1 MSQILRHS
9 LLAYLAINC
18 LYMLPCAIWFY
29 LSRGDPP
36 FVPRLEAERMG
47 EFFENYFKPLKI
59 GNISLAGNVFMAP
72 LAGYTCFPFRLMAR
86 RLGAALAFTEMTSA
100 DGLKYSDEATRRLL
114 FTNELEYP
122 KAVQLLGAE
131 PNVFEHACKSVY
143 IEPFDIV
150 DINMGCPVPNV
161 IKSGE
166 GCALM
171 SKSDTAA
178 KIIEAC
184 KRSGKIVTV
193 KCRLGM
199 SDNDIAAA
207 EFAKMCENAG
217 ADLIT
222 IHGRTRNMM
231 YSGEPL
237 FERIAEAKS
246 AVSIPVIA
254 NGGIFSES
262 DAVEMMRKTGADG
275 VMLARFGFENPLIF
289 SRLSGRTPKLSKYEL
304 LLEQID
310 ITQKYYDELFM
321 LTYIKKLT
329 SYFMKK
335 KHGTKQFKQE
345 LYRCGDV
352 EELKLVIEKIFF
364 EDRRGEMS

>member
-1 MSQILRHS
+1 
-9 LLAYLAINC
+9 
-18 LYMLPCAIWFY
+18 
-29 LSRGDPP
+29 
-36 FVPRLEAERMG
+36 MG
-47 EFFENYFKPLKI
+47 EFFVKYFKPLKI
-59 GNISLAGNVFMAP
+59 GNITLTGNVLMAP

-100 DGLKYSDEATRRLL
+100 DGLKYHDNATRKLL
-114 FTNELEYP
+114 FTNELESP
-122 KAVQLLGAE
+122 KAVQLLGSE
-131 PNVFEHACKSVY
+131 SNVFEHACRSGFV
-143 IEPFDIV
+143 ELFDIV

-171 SKSDTAA
+171 SKPAA
-178 KIIEAC
+178 VARIIEAC

-193 KCRLGM
+193 KCRLGI
-199 SDNDIAAA
+199 SENDIAIA
-207 EFAKMCENAG
+207 EFARICENSG
-217 ADLIT
+217 ADMIT

-237 FERIAEAKS
+237 YEHISEAKS

-254 NGGIFSES
+254 NGGIFSED
-262 DAVEMMRKTGADG
+262 DAVEMMRRTGADG
-275 VMLARFGFENPLIF
+275 IMLARYGFEDPLVF
-289 SRLSGRTPKLSKYEL
+289 SELSGKTPQQSKYDL
-304 LLEQID
+304 LIEQIET
-310 ITQKYYDELFM
+310 TQKYFDELFL

-345 LYRCGDV
+345 LYRCGSAG
-352 EELKLVIEKIFF
+352 ELKRVIGKIFY
-364 EDRRGEMS
+364 EC

>member
-1 MSQILRHS
+1 
-9 LLAYLAINC
+9 
-18 LYMLPCAIWFY
+18 
-29 LSRGDPP
+29 
-36 FVPRLEAERMG
+36 MG
-47 EFFENYFKPLKI
+47 EFFEKYFKPLKI
-59 GNISLAGNVFMAP
+59 GNITLGGNVLMAP

-100 DGLKYSDEATRRLL
+100 DGLKYHDKATRKLL
-114 FTNELEYP
+114 FTNELESP

-131 PNVFEHACKSVY
+131 PNVFEHACRSGFV
-143 IEPFDIV
+143 EPFDIV

-166 GCALM
+166 GSALM
-171 SKSDTAA
+171 SKPETAA

-199 SDNDIAAA
+199 SENNIAIA
-207 EFAKMCENAG
+207 EFAKICESSG
-217 ADLIT
+217 ADMIT
-222 IHGRTRNMM
+222 VHGRTRNMM
-231 YSGEPL
+231 YNGEPL
-237 FERIAEAKS
+237 YEHIAEAKS

-262 DAVEMMRKTGADG
+262 SAAEMMRRTGADG
-275 VMLARFGFENPLIF
+275 VMLARYGFEDPLIF
-289 SRLSGRTPKLSKYEL
+289 SELSGKTPPQSKYEL
-304 LLEQID
+304 LMEQIE
-310 ITQKYYDELFM
+310 ITQEYFDELFL

-335 KHGTKQFKQE
+335 KRGTKQFKQE
-345 LYRCGDV
+345 LYRCGSA
-352 EELKLVIEKIFF
+352 EELKSVIEKIFL
-364 EDRRGEMS
+364 EYAEREARY

>member
-1 MSQILRHS
+1 
-9 LLAYLAINC
+9 
-18 LYMLPCAIWFY
+18 
-29 LSRGDPP
+29 
-36 FVPRLEAERMG
+36 MG
-47 EFFENYFKPLKI
+47 EFFGKYFKPLKI
-59 GNISLAGNVFMAP
+59 GNITLSGNVLMAP

-86 RLGAALAFTEMTSA
+86 RLGASLAFTEMTSA
-100 DGLKYSDEATRRLL
+100 DGLKYHDNATRKLL
-114 FTNELEYP
+114 FTNELESP
-122 KAVQLLGAE
+122 KAVQLLGSE
-131 PNVFEHACKSVY
+131 PNIFEHASVSGFV
-143 IEPFDIV
+143 EPFDIV

-171 SKSDTAA
+171 SKPAAAA

-199 SDNDIAAA
+199 SENDIAIA
-207 EFAKMCENAG
+207 EFAKLCENAG
-217 ADLIT
+217 ADMIT
-222 IHGRTRNMM
+222 VHGRTRNMM

-237 FERIAEAKS
+237 YEHIAEAKS

-254 NGGIFSES
+254 NGGIFSEE
-262 DAVEMMRKTGADG
+262 DAVEMMRRTGADG
-275 VMLARFGFENPLIF
+275 IMLARYGFEDPLIF
-289 SRLSGRTPKLSKYEL
+289 SVLSGKTPRQSKYDL
-304 LLEQID
+304 LIEQIG
-310 ITQKYYDELFM
+310 ITQKYFDELFL

-345 LYRCGDV
+345 LYRCGSAD
-352 EELKLVIEKIFF
+352 ELKRVIEKIFC
-364 EDRRGEMS
+364 EC

>member
-1 MSQILRHS
+1 
-9 LLAYLAINC
+9 
-18 LYMLPCAIWFY
+18 
-29 LSRGDPP
+29 
-36 FVPRLEAERMG
+36 MG
-47 EFFENYFKPLKI
+47 EFSEKFFRPLKI
-59 GNISLAGNVFMAP
+59 GNITLYGNVLMAP

-100 DGLKYSDEATRRLL
+100 DGLKYSDAATRKLL
-114 FTNELEYP
+114 FTNELETP

-131 PNVFEHACKSVY
+131 PNVFEHACRSGF

-166 GCALM
+166 GCALVA
-171 SKSDTAA
+171 KPAVAA

-193 KCRLGM
+193 KFRIGM
-199 SDNDIAAA
+199 TENDIVAV
-207 EFAKMCENAG
+207 EFSKLCENSG
-217 ADLIT
+217 ADMIT

-237 FERIAEAKS
+237 YEHIAEAKA
-246 AVSIPVIA
+246 AVKIPVIA
-254 NGGIFSES
+254 NGGIFSEN

-275 VMLARFGFENPLIF
+275 VMLARYGFENPLIF
-289 SRLSGRTPKLSKYEL
+289 SELSGKPVNLSKRDL
-304 LLEQID
+304 VFEQIE
-310 ITQKYYDELFM
+310 ITREYYDELFL

-335 KHGTKQFKQE
+335 LRGTKRYKQE
-345 LYRCGDV
+345 LYACGDV
-352 EELKLVIEKIFF
+352 EDLKRTVEKIFF
-364 EDRRGEMS
+364 EGA

>member
-1 MSQILRHS
+1 M
-9 LLAYLAINC
+9 
-18 LYMLPCAIWFY
+18 
-29 LSRGDPP
+29 GD
-36 FVPRLEAERMG
+36 
-47 EFFENYFKPLKI
+47 FFEKYFKPLKI
-59 GNISLAGNVFMAP
+59 GNITLSGNVLMAP
-72 LAGYTCFPFRLMAR
+72 LAGYTCFPFRLLVR
-86 RLGAALAFTEMTSA
+86 RLGASLAFTEMTSA
-100 DGLKYSDEATRRLL
+100 DGLKYSDEATRKLL
-114 FTNELEYP
+114 FTNELELP

-131 PNVFEHACKSVY
+131 PNVFEHACRSGFV
-143 IEPFDIV
+143 EPFDIV

-171 SKSDTAA
+171 SGPETAA

-199 SDNDIAAA
+199 SEKNIAIA
-207 EFAKMCENAG
+207 EFAKICENAG
-217 ADLIT
+217 ADMLT
-222 IHGRTRNMM
+222 VHGRTRDMM

-237 FERIAEAKS
+237 YEHIAEAKS

-254 NGGIFSES
+254 NGGIFSEE
-262 DAVEMMRKTGADG
+262 DAVEMMCRTNADG
-275 VMLARFGFENPLIF
+275 IMLARYGFENPLIF
-289 SRLSGRTPKLSKYEL
+289 SELSGKTPQQSKYDL
-304 LLEQID
+304 LLEQIE
-310 ITQKYYDELFM
+310 ITQKYFDELFL

-345 LYRCGDV
+345 LFRCGSV
-352 EELKLVIEKIFF
+352 GELKRVIEKIFWDS
-364 EDRRGEMS
+364 EEPEVRS

>member
-1 MSQILRHS
+1 
-9 LLAYLAINC
+9 
-18 LYMLPCAIWFY
+18 
-29 LSRGDPP
+29 
-36 FVPRLEAERMG
+36 MG
-47 EFFENYFKPLKI
+47 EFFKKYFKPLKI
-59 GNISLAGNVFMAP
+59 GNITLSGNVFMAP

-86 RLGAALAFTEMTSA
+86 RLGASLAFTEMTSA

-122 KAVQLLGAE
+122 KAVQLLGGE
-131 PNVFEHACKSVY
+131 PNVFEHTCKSGY

-171 SKSDTAA
+171 SEPETAA

-199 SDNDIAAA
+199 TENNITAA
-207 EFAKMCENAG
+207 EFAKICENSG
-217 ADLIT
+217 ADMIT
-222 IHGRTRNMM
+222 VHGRTRNMM

-237 FERIAEAKS
+237 YERIAEAKS

-254 NGGIFSES
+254 NGGIISEER
-262 DAVEMMRKTGADG
+262 AVEMMRGTGADG
-275 VMLARFGFENPLIF
+275 IMLARYGFENPLIF
-289 SRLSGRTPKLSKYEL
+289 SELSGKIPQQSKYEL
-304 LLEQID
+304 LIEQIE
-310 ITQKYYDELFM
+310 ITQKYFDELF
-321 LTYIKKLT
+321 LLNYIKKLT

-335 KHGTKQFKQE
+335 LHGTKRFKQD
-345 LYRCGDV
+345 LYRCGSA
-352 EELKLVIEKIFF
+352 EELKSVIEKIFF
-364 EDRRGEMS
+364 ECEDREDKS

>member
-1 MSQILRHS
+1 
-9 LLAYLAINC
+9 
-18 LYMLPCAIWFY
+18 
-29 LSRGDPP
+29 
-36 FVPRLEAERMG
+36 MG
-47 EFFENYFKPLKI
+47 EFFVKYFKPLKI
-59 GNISLAGNVFMAP
+59 GNITLTGNVLMAP

-100 DGLKYSDEATRRLL
+100 DGLKYHDNATRKLL
-114 FTNELEYP
+114 FTDELESP
-122 KAVQLLGAE
+122 KAVQLLGSE
-131 PNVFEHACKSVY
+131 PNVFEHACRSGFV
-143 IEPFDIV
+143 EPFDIV

-171 SKSDTAA
+171 SKPAA
-178 KIIEAC
+178 AARIIEAC

-193 KCRLGM
+193 KCRLGI
-199 SDNDIAAA
+199 SENDIAIA
-207 EFAKMCENAG
+207 EFARICENSG
-217 ADLIT
+217 ADMIT

-237 FERIAEAKS
+237 YEHISEAKS

-254 NGGIFSES
+254 NGGIFSEE
-262 DAVEMMRKTGADG
+262 DAVEMMRRTGADG
-275 VMLARFGFENPLIF
+275 IMLARYGFEYPLVF
-289 SRLSGRTPKLSKYEL
+289 SELSGKTLQQSKYDL
-304 LLEQID
+304 LIEQIET
-310 ITQKYYDELFM
+310 TQKYFDELFL

-345 LYRCGDV
+345 LYRCGSAD
-352 EELKLVIEKIFF
+352 ELKRVIGKIFY
-364 EDRRGEMS
+364 EC

>member
-1 MSQILRHS
+1 
-9 LLAYLAINC
+9 
-18 LYMLPCAIWFY
+18 
-29 LSRGDPP
+29 
-36 FVPRLEAERMG
+36 MG
-47 EFFENYFKPLKI
+47 EFFLKYFKPLKI
-59 GNISLAGNVFMAP
+59 GNITLTGNVLMAP

-100 DGLKYSDEATRRLL
+100 DGLKYHDNATRKLL
-114 FTNELEYP
+114 FTNELESP
-122 KAVQLLGAE
+122 KAVQLLGSE
-131 PNVFEHACKSVY
+131 PNVFEHACRSGFV
-143 IEPFDIV
+143 EPFDIV

-171 SKSDTAA
+171 SKPATAA

-193 KCRLGM
+193 KCRIGM
-199 SDNDIAAA
+199 SENDIAIA
-207 EFAKMCENAG
+207 EFAKICENSG
-217 ADLIT
+217 ADMIT

-237 FERIAEAKS
+237 YEHIAEAKS
-246 AVSIPVIA
+246 AVNIPVIA
-254 NGGIFSES
+254 NGGIFSEE
-262 DAVEMMRKTGADG
+262 DAVEMMRRTGADG
-275 VMLARFGFENPLIF
+275 IMLARYGFEDPLIF
-289 SRLSGRTPKLSKYEL
+289 SELSGKTPKQSKYDL
-304 LLEQID
+304 LIEQIET
-310 ITQKYYDELFM
+310 TQKYFDELFL

-345 LYRCGDV
+345 LYRCGSAD
-352 EELKLVIEKIFF
+352 ELKRVIEKIFF
-364 EDRRGEMS
+364 EY

>member
-1 MSQILRHS
+1 
-9 LLAYLAINC
+9 
-18 LYMLPCAIWFY
+18 
-29 LSRGDPP
+29 
-36 FVPRLEAERMG
+36 MG
-47 EFFENYFKPLKI
+47 EFFGKYFKPLKI
-59 GNISLAGNVFMAP
+59 GNITLSGNVLMAP

-86 RLGAALAFTEMTSA
+86 RLGASLAFTEMTSA
-100 DGLKYSDEATRRLL
+100 DGLKYHDNATRKLL
-114 FTNELEYP
+114 FTNELESP
-122 KAVQLLGAE
+122 KAVQLLGSE
-131 PNVFEHACKSVY
+131 PNIFEHASVSGFV
-143 IEPFDIV
+143 EPFDIV

-171 SKSDTAA
+171 TKPAAAA

-199 SDNDIAAA
+199 SENDIAIA
-207 EFAKMCENAG
+207 EFAKLCENAG
-217 ADLIT
+217 ADMIT
-222 IHGRTRNMM
+222 VHGRTRNMM

-237 FERIAEAKS
+237 YEHITEAKS

-254 NGGIFSES
+254 NGGIFSEE
-262 DAVEMMRKTGADG
+262 DAVEMMRRTGSDG
-275 VMLARFGFENPLIF
+275 IMLARYGFEDPLIF
-289 SRLSGRTPKLSKYEL
+289 SGLSGKTPRQSKYDL
-304 LLEQID
+304 LIEQIG
-310 ITQKYYDELFM
+310 ITQKYFDELFL

-345 LYRCGDV
+345 LYRCGSAD
-352 EELKLVIEKIFF
+352 ELKRVIEKIFC
-364 EDRRGEMS
+364 EC

>member
-1 MSQILRHS
+1 
-9 LLAYLAINC
+9 
-18 LYMLPCAIWFY
+18 
-29 LSRGDPP
+29 
-36 FVPRLEAERMG
+36 MG
-47 EFFENYFKPLKI
+47 EFFGKYFKPLKI
-59 GNISLAGNVFMAP
+59 GNITLSGNVLMAP

-86 RLGAALAFTEMTSA
+86 RLGASLAFTEMTSA
-100 DGLKYSDEATRRLL
+100 DGLKYHDNATRKLL
-114 FTNELEYP
+114 FTNELESP
-122 KAVQLLGAE
+122 KAVQLLGSE
-131 PNVFEHACKSVY
+131 PNIFEHASVSGFV
-143 IEPFDIV
+143 EPFDIV

-171 SKSDTAA
+171 TKPAAAA

-199 SDNDIAAA
+199 SENDIAIA
-207 EFAKMCENAG
+207 EFAKLCENAG
-217 ADLIT
+217 ADMIT
-222 IHGRTRNMM
+222 VHGRTRNMM

-237 FERIAEAKS
+237 YEHIAEAKS

-254 NGGIFSES
+254 NGGIFSEE
-262 DAVEMMRKTGADG
+262 DAVEMMRRTGSDG
-275 VMLARFGFENPLIF
+275 IMLARYGFEDPLIF
-289 SRLSGRTPKLSKYEL
+289 SGLSGKTPRQSKYDL
-304 LLEQID
+304 LIEQIG
-310 ITQKYYDELFM
+310 ITQKYFDELFL

-345 LYRCGDV
+345 LYRCGSAD
-352 EELKLVIEKIFF
+352 ELKRVIEKIFC
-364 EDRRGEMS
+364 EC